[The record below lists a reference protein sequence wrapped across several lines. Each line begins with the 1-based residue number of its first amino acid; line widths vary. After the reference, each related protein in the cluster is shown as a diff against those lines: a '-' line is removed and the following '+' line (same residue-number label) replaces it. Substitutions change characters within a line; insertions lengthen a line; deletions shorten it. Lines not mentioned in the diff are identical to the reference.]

1 MPGDSAAEI
10 AGINREL
17 GQMQTALD
25 YLKTNPFDL
34 DSSVAQLQLGS
45 LSSAI
50 DNVIE
55 RQERL
60 NDLMGNVPSQVYS
73 ATPTVQDAPQVEPTQ
88 APVNVPFNWQA
99 DNMNVFENTGIERF
113 QQEIESAIHLK
124 RLLAHFPINE

>member
-1 MPGDSAAEI
+1 MSESEKQIQDISTRLNNILNYQNAINNVGRSLFVMPGDSAAEI

-60 NDLMGNVPSQVYS
+60 NDLAIGQCSLTGVYC
-73 ATPTVQDAPQVEPTQ
+73 
-88 APVNVPFNWQA
+88 F
-99 DNMNVFENTGIERF
+99 
-113 QQEIESAIHLK
+113 
-124 RLLAHFPINE
+124 